1 MNLQPIF
8 PAKPH
13 QRLAKACRGC
23 GSDVLTGNG
32 FADLDG
38 KAGDYHCI
46 RCVKLTLRHSEIHD
60 ALVNRDRRE
69 LQQAS

>member
-8 PAKPH
+8 PASP
-13 QRLAKACRGC
+13 QQTLAKACVGCRG
-23 GSDVLTGNG
+23 DVLTSNG

-38 KAGDYHCI
+38 KAGAYHCI

-60 ALVNRDRRE
+60 ALVDRDRRE
-69 LQQAS
+69 LHQAS